1 MNLSLV
7 IPLYNEEE
15 SLPELAAW
23 IDRVVK
29 KEGLSYEII
38 FVDDGSNDRS
48 WQVIEELSTQHPSVK
63 GIKFRR
69 NYGKSAAL
77 NRGFLMAMGDVV
89 ITMDADLQ
97 DSPDE
102 IPELF
107 RLINKDGFDLVS
119 GWKKKRHDPIGKRW
133 PSKFFNWTVRRI
145 SKLNLHDFNCGLKAY
160 KREVIKTIELYG
172 EMHRY
177 VPVIAKWA
185 GFRNITEKVVNHSPR
200 KYGSSKFGAE
210 RMIKGF
216 LDLITLTFVE
226 RFGKRPMHFFGVIG
240 TLLFVIGFIIAGYL
254 VFAKFL
260 WQGYRMTERPLFYF
274 GLLAMIMGMQVFSAG
289 FVAEMVSRNSGRR
302 NEYLIE
308 KTTGLL
314 QNPEDA

>member
-1 MNLSLV
+1 MDLSLV

-23 IDRVVK
+23 IHRVVT

-38 FVDDGSNDRS
+38 FVDDGSSDRS
-48 WQVIEELSTQHPSVK
+48 WQVIENLTNNNPSIK

-77 NRGFLMAMGDVV
+77 NRGFLIAEGEVI

-102 IPELF
+102 IPELY
-107 RLINKDGFDLVS
+107 RLISKEGFDLVS

-133 PSKFFNWTVRRI
+133 PSKFFNWTVRKI
-145 SKLNLHDFNCGLKAY
+145 SKLTLHDFNCGLKAY
-160 KREVIKTIELYG
+160 RKEVIKTIELYG

-177 VPVIAKWA
+177 VPVIAKWG
-185 GFRNITEKVVNHSPR
+185 GFTKITEKVVNHSAR
-200 KYGSSKFGAE
+200 KYGASKFGAE

-216 LDLITLTFVE
+216 LDLITLTFVSK
-226 RFGKRPMHFFGVIG
+226 FGKRPMHFFGVIG
-240 TLLFVIGFIIAGYL
+240 SLLFLLGFIIAGYL
-254 VFAKFL
+254 VWGKFF

-274 GLLAMIMGMQVFSAG
+274 GLLAMVMGMQMFSAG
-289 FVAEMVSRNSGRR
+289 FVAEMISRNSSRR

-308 KTTGLL
+308 KTIGLT
-314 QNPEDA
+314 QNPSDA